1 MSPRRFFVNS
11 TLPAP
16 MNTIRGLMRGSVP
29 CVGYKRARV
38 RTTAESRA
46 LQQLTTADGWLA
58 IVANDQRQS
67 LVALREQAGLPA
79 TAEELRQ
86 LKADIVAALGRDASG
101 VLLDPEF
108 ALPALVDEGVVPR
121 DTGILVATER
131 SGPQAVDGLRVADVL
146 LAPTD
151 VRRLGGTAAKLLVYV
166 RPDHEDAEG
175 PNGRLVSRLAEA
187 CAAADLLLFV
197 EVLTYRRSDEDP
209 AEYGRRKTD
218 LGLEAALLVE
228 SCGARVLKLESPGS
242 EPGCRRLTE
251 ALTVPWALLSAGVDH
266 ETFKTTLQAAVAGG
280 ASGFIAGRSLWK
292 EAALLQPPE
301 RRAFLL
307 GEGRRRLA
315 ELLALLP

>member
-1 MSPRRFFVNS
+1 
-11 TLPAP
+11 
-16 MNTIRGLMRGSVP
+16 
-29 CVGYKRARV
+29 V

-46 LQQLTTADGWLA
+46 LQQLTTEDGWLA

-67 LVALREQAGLPA
+67 LVALRERAGLP
-79 TAEELRQ
+79 TNVAEIRG
-86 LKADIVAALGRDASG
+86 LKADIVAALAPEASG

-131 SGPQAVDGLRVADVL
+131 SGPHALDGLRLAEVL
-146 LAPTD
+146 LAPAD

-166 RPDHEDAEG
+166 RPDREDADG

-187 CAAADLLLFV
+187 CAASDLLLFV
-197 EVLTYRRSDEDP
+197 EVLTYRLSDEEQ
-209 AEYGRRKTD
+209 ARYERRKAD
-218 LGLEAALLVE
+218 LGRDAALLVE
-228 SCGARVLKLESPGS
+228 SCGAKVLKLESPGGES
-242 EPGCRRLTE
+242 ACQRLTE
-251 ALTVPWALLSAGVDH
+251 ALTVPWAVLSAGVDH
-266 ETFKTTLQAAVAGG
+266 ETFTTTLREALAGG

-292 EAALLQPPE
+292 EAALLEPSE

-315 ELLALLP
+315 ELIALLP